1 LAGFKSRIEFAL
13 NTHPSD
19 FIGNE
24 MISALFSVL
33 LLASD
38 AAAAAP
44 APVAPAAAEAPKE
57 ERKIC
62 KREMDTTSRMGSK
75 KICMTAAEW
84 KARDSG
90 NATRGLG
97 DVAK

>member
-1 LAGFKSRIEFAL
+1 
-13 NTHPSD
+13 
-19 FIGNE
+19 

-38 AAAAAP
+38 TAAAP
-44 APVAPAAAEAPKE
+44 APAAPAATETPKA

-84 KARDSG
+84 KSRDIG
-90 NATRGLG
+90 DGARGLG
-97 DVAK
+97 YVTK